1 MIRVVHPGSRIRMLT
16 FYPSR
21 IPDPGVKKALD
32 PGSGSATLISPQRSL
47 KITCKKMVKTILLTY
62 LDYNKDVV
70 GKINYN
76 ILDPVMLVFRLLYV
90 DRVNNRKV

>member
-1 MIRVVHPGSRIRMLT
+1 
-16 FYPSR
+16 
-21 IPDPGVKKALD
+21 
-32 PGSGSATLISPQRSL
+32 
-47 KITCKKMVKTILLTY
+47 MVKTMLLTY

-90 DRVNNRKV
+90 DRVNKESEDTLALNKLFQCFTGGDW